1 MFTPGMSMFKF
12 NLKQLTPQAQT
23 HDLIQSVY
31 DKIEEPR
38 SPVTSY
44 RIVDQNFSV
53 LVEVGKYQKL
63 PQNAVALFI
72 LTKEIFEIA
81 EYKQK

>member
-1 MFTPGMSMFKF
+1 M
-12 NLKQLTPQAQT
+12 
-23 HDLIQSVY
+23 
-31 DKIEEPR
+31 
-38 SPVTSY
+38 PVTSY